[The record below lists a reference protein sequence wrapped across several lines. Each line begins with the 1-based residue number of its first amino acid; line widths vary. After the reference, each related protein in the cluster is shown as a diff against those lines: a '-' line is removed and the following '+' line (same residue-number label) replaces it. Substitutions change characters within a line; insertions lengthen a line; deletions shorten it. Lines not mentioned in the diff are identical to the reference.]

1 MLEKNNLFFK
11 ICKYISENDIQCEI
25 DTKWGLAFATSIIFS
40 NFSFSVKSLFRLCES
55 MMPMPMLILPFNTSG
70 LQYSNLFF
78 QWIQT
83 SDVILI
89 HYTTNWKVVSFFV
102 VVYSINNMC
111 VLNSM
116 EQIDFIWQAIA
127 FVNQFFV
134 VDSIIQVKPWIK
146 HIKTSTTYLFH
157 ALKTREQNNF
167 MAENER
173 EFMNYEHTIYIWRR
187 LFVLTD
193 RSLQTTTYRFIL
205 PTRTSGSRSPVAARG
220 RHNFSIFL
228 PTKLFRNFRLNPLHN

>member
-1 MLEKNNLFFK
+1 MRFSL
-11 ICKYISENDIQCEI
+11 
-25 DTKWGLAFATSIIFS
+25 ATSIIFS